1 MDRRVS
7 DFFFGCVCNA
17 FLKNSGAL
25 ACVFDLCFSTGPL
38 RARSLPLATATRP
51 VADHLPSSHR
61 PQVCLSTRPPRSNA
75 ALLYAAPSS
84 SLYRSRSTHSCSLFS
99 LSHSLRGLCALV
111 VDLAPLARV
120 LPIALAPLA
129 LVLALA
135 LARWPLRSCC
145 RSRPTSLSPH
155 SLLFSPS
162 LSLCGLCALAVAL
175 APLALALARALARC
189 PLLSRLLSHSLRL
202 LSLPDR

>member
-7 DFFFGCVCNA
+7 EFRAVCTRY
-17 FLKNSGAL
+17 F
-25 ACVFDLCFSTGPL
+25 LCFSVCVRSLLSTGPL

-51 VADHLPSSHR
+51 VADHLQSSHR
-61 PQVCLSTRPPRSNA
+61 PQVCLSTRPLRSNA
-75 ALLYAAPSS
+75 ALLYAPPSS

-99 LSHSLRGLCALV
+99 LSLSLSLRGLCALA
-111 VDLAPLARV
+111 VDLAPLALALAR
-120 LPIALAPLA
+120 ALAPLA

-135 LARWPLRSCC
+135 LARWPLRSRC

-175 APLALALARALARC
+175 VPLARVLALALALC
-189 PLLSRLLSHSLRL
+189 PLLSRLLSLSLHL